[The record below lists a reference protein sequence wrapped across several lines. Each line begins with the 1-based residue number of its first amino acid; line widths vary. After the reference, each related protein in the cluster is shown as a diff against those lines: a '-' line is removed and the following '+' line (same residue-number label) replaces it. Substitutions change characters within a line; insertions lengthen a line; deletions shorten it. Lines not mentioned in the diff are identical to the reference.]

1 MSTILW
7 PQTYHL
13 GVHAISLTAPTVTLS
28 GGSTA
33 FSLISVEGRKSTY
46 RDSSGN
52 IEIVIS
58 HQEAKRNRRTVRI
71 NTRDITAD
79 PFVPAEN
86 VAVSYSAYLV
96 VDLPVAGFDNSDVE
110 TDVNGLMTWLAA
122 STNFAQILNGE
133 S

>member
-1 MSTILW
+1 MSL
-7 PQTYHL
+7 
-13 GVHAISLTAPTVTLS
+13 SDPTVTLS

-33 FSLISVEGRKSTY
+33 FSLISVEGQKSIY
-46 RDSSGN
+46 RDSTGK
-52 IEIVIS
+52 IEIVVS
-58 HQEAKRNRRTVRI
+58 HQEGKRNRRTLRL
-71 NTRDITAD
+71 NTVAVTTD

-86 VAVSYSAYLV
+86 VEVSYSAYLV
-96 VDLPVAGFDNSDVE
+96 IDTPIAGFDNGDVE